1 MADQS
6 RIDEIVKNVPASIR
20 TLQYNK
26 SLIFSTIQ
34 NPEPE
39 ILHVCDL
46 IRENNEF
53 QLKVTTAL
61 DRKFEQ
67 SEDQEKLV
75 EERIFDLFDSPDKDL
90 LMRFQ
95 DASWEER
102 LELVLSMQD
111 TRYRQL
117 GMRLIACHAPH
128 LLSNSQQDSFINFIQ
143 DRWSQTEKTDWETVE
158 KVSEALNKMESGV
171 EGDVEVLQNY
181 RNFYNKRLQE
191 AGIRGS
197 V

>member
-1 MADQS
+1 M
-6 RIDEIVKNVPASIR
+6 KNVPASIR

-26 SLIFSTIQ
+26 SLIFLPVE

-39 ILHVCDL
+39 ILRVCDL
-46 IRENNEF
+46 IRENTEF

-75 EERIFDLFDSPDKDL
+75 EERIFDLFDIPDKDL
-90 LMRFQ
+90 LLRFQ

-102 LELVLSMQD
+102 LEIVLLMQD

-117 GMRLIACHAPH
+117 G
-128 LLSNSQQDSFINFIQ
+128 
-143 DRWSQTEKTDWETVE
+143 
-158 KVSEALNKMESGV
+158 
-171 EGDVEVLQNY
+171 
-181 RNFYNKRLQE
+181 
-191 AGIRGS
+191 
-197 V
+197 